1 MKSVVSSAFNAIKSV
16 ISSSLNGAKAVVS
29 SAFNAI
35 RSVVST
41 CSNAIRNVVSTVFSS
56 LTNIMVAP
64 FKAAQG
70 VISGILGG
78 ISSMIGKV
86 TSGISKVTSLV
97 KGKMIERS
105 GFDEEE
111 FYNDNDYSMARFN
124 YAKAQQTYYSG
135 VLAESYSMLDTLKEF
150 KNDLRSNKNDSG
162 KVSTS
167 NNFNINLNIDKM
179 MNTDNRSI
187 EDIADELAFYIK
199 RKSFI

>member
-1 MKSVVSSAFNAIKSV
+1 
-16 ISSSLNGAKAVVS
+16 
-29 SAFNAI
+29 
-35 RSVVST
+35 
-41 CSNAIRNVVSTVFSS
+41 
-56 LTNIMVAP
+56 MVAP

-70 VISGILGG
+70 IISGILGG

-135 VLAESYSMLDTLKEF
+135 VLAESYSMLDTIKGF
-150 KNDLRSNKNDSG
+150 KNDLKSSKDNS